1 MWKSDILSAKTGPPN
16 IGYHG
21 EDGYCRNTPD
31 LRGQQS
37 DFDDE
42 GNAWLYIEYIDCINN
57 HCFTKTPPSYFTEE
71 ISKQTISSG
80 YIKTILSDKTRLKY
94 TYSKMFVK
102 PPKRAQ
108 SVVPTH

>member
-1 MWKSDILSAKTGPPN
+1 MYVAMHGPRTQVTLRDLCGSLDLLSAKTGPPN

-37 DFDDE
+37 DFDDK

-57 HCFTKTPPSYFTEE
+57 RCFTRTPPTYFTEE
-71 ISKQTISSG
+71 ISKQTTVPPLATLKL
-80 YIKTILSDKTRLKY
+80 YRLTKLS
-94 TYSKMFVK
+94 
-102 PPKRAQ
+102 
-108 SVVPTH
+108 